1 MRKTIAK
8 SQKLTGKR
16 DAIVFVDVVGKVIR
30 EGQEMMVVQPQ
41 NLVFDNILTRH
52 FSIELTCLC
61 DN

>member
-8 SQKLTGKR
+8 SQKLMGKR

-41 NLVFDNILTRH
+41 NLVLTT
-52 FSIELTCLC
+52 F
-61 DN
+61 